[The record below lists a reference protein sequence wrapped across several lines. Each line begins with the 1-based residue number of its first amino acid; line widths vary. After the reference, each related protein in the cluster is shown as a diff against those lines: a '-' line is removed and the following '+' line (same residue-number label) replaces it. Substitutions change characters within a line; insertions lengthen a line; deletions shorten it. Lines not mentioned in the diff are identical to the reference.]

1 MVRASMKTQPFK
13 GRVVLVTGASGGIG
27 RAAAKAYAAAGAD
40 VVLAARRL
48 PALEDAAREV
58 ASLGVRALPVR
69 CDVTVGDDVTRLMRE
84 TDAAFGGLDVL
95 VNNAGQGLYGPLEG
109 VGEAQLRQVFELNV
123 FGLWRMTR
131 EALPLLRK
139 RRGAQVVNVSS
150 VLGHRGLPLLG
161 GYCASKAAVNV
172 MTESL
177 RAELAAEGIRVL
189 LVSPGFTESDFRE
202 NRLHAEGWRQDAIPL
217 KAMSAEEVADAMVR
231 ASRSGRR
238 DTVLTLPG
246 RVMVVANRWVPSLF
260 DRVARR
266 MAVAPKKKDA

>member
-1 MVRASMKTQPFK
+1 MKTQPFK

-48 PALEDAAREV
+48 PELEDAAREV

-69 CDVTVGDDVTRLMRE
+69 CDVTVGDDVTRLVAE

-95 VNNAGQGLYGPLEG
+95 VNNAGQGSYGPLEAM
-109 VGEAQLRQVFELNV
+109 GEEQLRKLFELNV
-123 FGLWRMTR
+123 LGLWRMTR
-131 EALPLLRK
+131 EALPLLRR

-161 GYCASKAAVNV
+161 AYCASKAAVNA

-177 RAELAAEGIRVL
+177 RAELAEEGIRVL

-202 NRLHAEGWRQDAIPL
+202 NRLNAEGWKQDAIPL
-217 KAMSAEEVADAMVR
+217 KAMSAEEVAAAMVR
-231 ASRSGRR
+231 ASRRGHR

-266 MAVAPKKKDA
+266 MAAEMKKKGS